1 MNKRCIPISIFII
14 IHEIDEE
21 EKKEILNELGYMVEE
36 YDLIG
41 NSKNTFK
48 GFLEDL
54 IEYFRN
60 F

>member
-1 MNKRCIPISIFII
+1 MNFKEILN
-14 IHEIDEE
+14 HEIDEE